1 MRARLALAVAAA
13 VFGVVLTDIVLRAML
28 NGPVYQMAWPVIP
41 ELSRFTPNSTAD
53 ERHIGDLGA
62 MTADR
67 ADDEPRQVK
76 TNIDAFGFRNDP
88 GADQQPVDLIVL
100 GDSFGFGVGTTQ
112 DRTFASLLRDRYG
125 RGMYNLSLPY
135 TGPWAEY
142 VNLTLEGP
150 RLKIREGAVV
160 LWALFSGN
168 DLDDRYGELDV
179 DAIPRSGAVA
189 RAWTAATRVKNR
201 SPLYQMLRS
210 ARYAALGASP
220 PGADIEVPRQF
231 LNGKTL
237 LFVQPYADARKRTY
251 AEVIGHRNFAA
262 LRQTVAAGRRLA
274 EKMGVTLKM
283 VFIPTKEEV
292 YGWALD
298 QSEPW
303 STPPSPTPFGTA
315 VSEIAASAGVDFL
328 DLTPSMVTESR
339 TVYEHS
345 GRLLWWYDDT
355 HWNEE
360 GHALAAFV
368 INRDLLR
375 H

>member
-1 MRARLALAVAAA
+1 MHARLALAVAAA
-13 VFGVVLTDIVLRAML
+13 VFGVAVTDIALRVML
-28 NGPVYQMAWPVIP
+28 NGPVYQMAWPEIP
-41 ELSRFTPNSTAD
+41 ELSRFAPNSTAD
-53 ERHIGDLGA
+53 DRQIGDLGA

-67 ADDEPRQVK
+67 VDDDPRQVK
-76 TNIDAFGFRNDP
+76 TSIDAFGFRNDP
-88 GADQQPVDLIVL
+88 GSDQRALDLIVL

-112 DRTFASLLRDRYG
+112 DKTFASLLRDRYG
-125 RGMYNLSLPY
+125 RAMYNLSLPY

-142 VNLTLEGP
+142 VNLTLEGR
-150 RLKIREGAVV
+150 RLKIHEGAVL
-160 LWALFSGN
+160 LWAIFSGN

-189 RAWTAATRVKNR
+189 RVWTAVTRVKNR

-210 ARYAALGASP
+210 ARYAAVGASP
-220 PGADIEVPRQF
+220 PGADIEVPRPF

-237 LFVQPYADARKRTY
+237 LFVQPYIEARSRTY
-251 AEVIGHRNFAA
+251 ADVVGHRNFGA

-274 EKMGVTLKM
+274 DKMGVTLKM

-298 QSEPW
+298 RGQPW
-303 STPPSPTPFGTA
+303 STPESPTPFGRA
-315 VSEIAASAGVDFL
+315 VSEIAAGSGIEFL
-328 DLTPSMVTESR
+328 DLTPTMVAASR
-339 TVYEHS
+339 TEYERS
-345 GRLLWWYDDT
+345 GKLLWWYDDT

-375 H
+375 P